1 MENMAGAEASA
12 EVGEQYSLAK
22 ILGIWALAA
31 VPMGILSWV
40 VFPAVSPDVGSD
52 PLGAGVTRIV
62 LLTVGL
68 IWLFVL
74 SMIIVRREEGDLRWV
89 TVKRRL
95 RLNTPRDPKTGET
108 RRRLWLWVIPFLI
121 AITVYEIAL
130 KPYVDDL
137 WVSILPFF
145 AEPSGYSVAVVFES

>member
-1 MENMAGAEASA
+1 MENMARADASA
-12 EVGEQYSLAK
+12 EMGEQYSLAK

-31 VPMGILSWV
+31 IPMGILSWV

-52 PLGAGVTRIV
+52 PLGAGVIRIV

-74 SMIIVRREEGDLRWV
+74 SMIIVRREEGDLRWA

-95 RLNTPRDPKTGET
+95 RLNTPRDPKSGEP

-121 AITVYEIAL
+121 ASVVWDVGFTSNADE
-130 KPYVDDL
+130 L
-137 WVSILPFF
+137 WVSIFPFLPSLP
-145 AEPSGYSVAVVFES
+145 AIV